1 MRRWK
6 LKLIV
11 GGILALILSIF
22 VFVPF
27 NVEAYS
33 NQGYQFIAYKRIIT
47 DSGGEEVNQIN
58 IIADLSSE
66 EINFSNSI
74 FTITTYLNKSWS
86 ASYGNEVDLDLME
99 LNSYYLINRL
109 LNYDEAAYFV
119 TKLSAPFDNLEA
131 IFDFLGISYNQGYNE
146 GYEEGYNRGYE
157 QGIYLDKDKNLI
169 SASDLSS
176 NFTLNGLTFINNQNG
191 TITINGTC
199 TQDTSYTIGTVPQYS
214 ANHTYY
220 GYTGIKDGSLAN
232 QYYIQF
238 TYQNENN
245 VPLGAYD
252 LGNGVKYKTPV
263 EVPFGYRSIYFRIAK
278 GISFYNATFLI
289 QLYDITGTELENLTD
304 KEIYNNF
311 KYVNGYN
318 DGYTIGEKTGYTIGV
333 NQGTKDSFTL
343 INFLGN
349 IISVFFSAAFT
360 FLSFEVFGIKLWE
373 IFSIAAAAAVI
384 IVVYRLIKG
393 GGD

>member
-11 GGILALILSIF
+11 GGILSLILIIF

-33 NQGYQFIAYKRIIT
+33 NQGYQFIAYKSIIT
-47 DSGGEEVNQIN
+47 DSGGEEVNEIN

-66 EINFSNSI
+66 KINFYNFTFSI
-74 FTITTYLNKSWS
+74 PTYLNKSWS

-99 LNSYYLINRL
+99 VNSYYLINRL
-109 LNYDEAAYFV
+109 LNYDDEAYFV
-119 TKLSAPFDNLEA
+119 TKLSEPFENLEA
-131 IFDFLGISYNQGYNE
+131 ILDYLGISYNQGVAQGYQE
-146 GYEEGYNRGYE
+146 GYTKGFSDGELLGGTSIPNVFDKTYYRTITNHGVTATDLKNGFILLNGTATSTGHILCLNQYNFTTNYFPNGDLMLLYGGGNNFSLTLYDKLTSPQNYGVLFTGDANYKGSAGSVYVTKGNTYNNILVYPQLYNLSDYEITANSVEEAIEKIKYVRGYN
-157 QGIYLDKDKNLI
+157 QGLI
-169 SASDLSS
+169 D
-176 NFTLNGLTFINNQNG
+176 
-191 TITINGTC
+191 
-199 TQDTSYTIGTVPQYS
+199 
-214 ANHTYY
+214 
-220 GYTGIKDGSLAN
+220 
-232 QYYIQF
+232 
-238 TYQNENN
+238 
-245 VPLGAYD
+245 
-252 LGNGVKYKTPV
+252 
-263 EVPFGYRSIYFRIAK
+263 
-278 GISFYNATFLI
+278 
-289 QLYDITGTELENLTD
+289 
-304 KEIYNNF
+304 
-311 KYVNGYN
+311 
-318 DGYTIGEKTGYTIGV
+318 GEKVGYDKGL